1 MKKMG
6 IATKIV
12 TLSVINSLIVAVVN
26 VAASVISRMG
36 TGAPGTSSADF
47 AGSQAASSAADPARI
62 QGEFSF
68 LPPTQV
74 LAGLLISMIIG
85 IVMAYIVGKIIS
97 KPIITVTGITKKTAE
112 FDLVEDISVE
122 GTFKSGDESREMAEA
137 LLAVRTALKGMAVK
151 VQNISKKLAS
161 HSQNLSKTTGES
173 VSSLTQVVS
182 TIT

>member
-36 TGAPGTSSADF
+36 TGVPGTSSADF
-47 AGSQAASSAADPARI
+47 AGSQAASSVADPARI

-97 KPIITVTGITKKTAE
+97 KPIITVTGITKKT
-112 FDLVEDISVE
+112 
-122 GTFKSGDESREMAEA
+122 SG
-137 LLAVRTALKGMAVK
+137 
-151 VQNISKKLAS
+151 I
-161 HSQNLSKTTGES
+161 
-173 VSSLTQVVS
+173 
-182 TIT
+182 